1 MMKQP
6 ILILTI
12 KFPIRCKLVA
22 RGFVVVGFF
31 IIDHHHS
38 VGNINNNKH
47 YGRQTS
53 QTSQP
58 VWPTMPCI
66 FFSKSTLLI
75 H

>member
-22 RGFVVVGFF
+22 RGRLVVGFF

-38 VGNINNNKH
+38 GGIINNNKH

-53 QTSQP
+53 QTCVADSALY
-58 VWPTMPCI
+58 
-66 FFSKSTLLI
+66 FLGNKSTLLI
-75 H
+75 QS